1 MGTLKNT
8 IKKILKEDFNPEDFD
23 WTNDNSV
30 DVPIDE
36 ISEWV
41 YETRYKVAP
50 LIQKID
56 EFYKQAPQVN
66 WGNKEDMKDENKM
79 IALSVK
85 GIGDELRNIYASLD
99 TIDDEISYI
108 KNPELFRDD
117 EE

>member
-1 MGTLKNT
+1 MKDR
-8 IKKILKEDFNPEDFD
+8 IRKILRESDFD
-23 WTNDNSV
+23 WANDNSV

-66 WGNKEDMKDENKM
+66 WGDRGDMNDEDRM
-79 IALSVK
+79 IALSVR

-117 EE
+117 EN

>member
-1 MGTLKNT
+1 MKDR
-8 IKKILKEDFNPEDFD
+8 IRKILRESDFD
-23 WTNDNSV
+23 WANDNSV

-36 ISEWV
+36 ISEWA

-50 LIQKID
+50 FIQKIN

-66 WGNKEDMKDENKM
+66 WSNREDMNDEDKM
-79 IALSVK
+79 IALSVR

-117 EE
+117 ED

>member
-1 MGTLKNT
+1 MRDR
-8 IKKILKEDFNPEDFD
+8 IRKILRESDFD
-23 WTNDNSV
+23 WTNDNGV

-66 WGNKEDMKDENKM
+66 WSNR
-79 IALSVK
+79 
-85 GIGDELRNIYASLD
+85 GI
-99 TIDDEISYI
+99 
-108 KNPELFRDD
+108 
-117 EE
+117 